1 MDDLKKQFVRIKN
14 NSYFI
19 DIMRGNFCE
28 KYKMELNKLENLY
41 YLSNLE
47 KYLQDVTEFLE
58 KVLRLEERILTNRKL
73 FTKNLGAA
81 VQSKVESVCSHFR

>member
-1 MDDLKKQFVRIKN
+1 MKKQFNRVKN
-14 NSYFI
+14 NAFFI

-41 YLSNLE
+41 YLSSLE

-58 KVLRLEERILTNRKL
+58 KVLQTEEKIITNRKL
-73 FTKNLGAA
+73 FTKNLGSAE
-81 VQSKVESVCSHFR
+81 QSKG

>member
-1 MDDLKKQFVRIKN
+1 MLEVDDLKKQFNRVKN
-14 NSYFI
+14 NAFFI

-41 YLSNLE
+41 YLSSLE

-58 KVLRLEERILTNRKL
+58 KVLQTEEKIITNRKL
-73 FTKNLGAA
+73 FTKNLGSA
-81 VQSKVESVCSHFR
+81 VQSKV